1 MDFSNSDRPTVTD
14 EVFTGVVQCGDSNVV
29 SENILPIPI
38 HDFCWV
44 IDKRKEV
51 ETTDSSSFKY
61 LQLRSASSPTQVTE
75 LRAKYAAIFE
85 KVQERSEKRKRL
97 KEVLMRYIKNPE
109 DLATL
114 LNKSVQDLREEIE
127 TLKLHCQHIR
137 TLAQPSEPANDVWR
151 TAAEYFRLIRHGL
164 RLDINQLGFMRN
176 TMAPDVVFNAEYGPE
191 VIMQH
196 WFFVD

>member
-1 MDFSNSDRPTVTD
+1 M
-14 EVFTGVVQCGDSNVV
+14 
-29 SENILPIPI
+29 
-38 HDFCWV
+38 
-44 IDKRKEV
+44 
-51 ETTDSSSFKY
+51 KY
-61 LQLRSASSPTQVTE
+61 LLELYSVEIAMLRPKIFCRYRFMIFAGSSTIG
-75 LRAKYAAIFE
+75 R
-85 KVQERSEKRKRL
+85 RL
-97 KEVLMRYIKNPE
+97 KPQIVPALSICNFVQRHRLPKNPE

-151 TAAEYFRLIRHGL
+151 TAVEYFRLIRHGL
-164 RLDINQLGFMRN
+164 RLDSNQLGFMRN

>member
-61 LQLRSASSPTQVTE
+61 LQLRSAPSPTQVT
-75 LRAKYAAIFE
+75 RRFGNSP
-85 KVQERSEKRKRL
+85 QQ
-97 KEVLMRYIKNPE
+97 
-109 DLATL
+109 
-114 LNKSVQDLREEIE
+114 SVQDLREEIE

-151 TAAEYFRLIRHGL
+151 TAVEYFRLIRHGL
-164 RLDINQLGFMRN
+164 RLDSNQLGFMRN